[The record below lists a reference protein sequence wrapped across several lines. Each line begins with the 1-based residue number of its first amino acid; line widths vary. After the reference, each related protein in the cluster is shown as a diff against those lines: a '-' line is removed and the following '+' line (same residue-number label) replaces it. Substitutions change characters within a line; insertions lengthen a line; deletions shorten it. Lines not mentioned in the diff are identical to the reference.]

1 MADRRSRTEGTLEE
15 GRPGAQAR
23 PDTLTLVAFAVL
35 VVLISANVVAIRFT
49 NRELPPLWGGGTRF
63 ASASALF
70 FVYVLARRLPLPR
83 GRALVGSLVFG
94 ALQFGLGFALGYWSL
109 LEVPA
114 GLGSVVLAWVP
125 IFVFAVVAGVEPFR
139 MRGLIGAVVGVAGIA
154 LIFGEQAGGDIP
166 FLYLLAGVGTAA
178 SFGLVPV
185 VIKSFPDV
193 PVAVNNAIGMLTG
206 AVILLTLSRATGE
219 PMVVPALP
227 ETWLAQLY
235 LVIPGSVGVFALLLF
250 VLKRWTAT
258 AVSYQPVLSPIV
270 SIALAAWLLGEPVT
284 QGLFLGGVLVLVGV
298 YVGALSPDPEPI

>member
-1 MADRRSRTEGTLEE
+1 MADRTSRAKRTPGLE
-15 GRPGAQAR
+15 RPDLQTR

-114 GLGSVVLAWVP
+114 GLGSVILAWVP
-125 IFVFAVVAGVEPFR
+125 IFTFVFAVVAGVEPFR
-139 MRGLIGAVVGVAGIA
+139 VRGLIGALVGVAGIA

-227 ETWLAQLY
+227 ATWLAQLY

-250 VLKRWTAT
+250 VLRRWTAT
-258 AVSYQPVLSPIV
+258 AVSYQPVLSPT
-270 SIALAAWLLGEPVT
+270 LP
-284 QGLFLGGVLVLVGV
+284 
-298 YVGALSPDPEPI
+298 SP